1 MSPGELAAVVSATG
15 AALGGLVTAASVLT
29 GLHWGREKAK
39 ADAELAREQVGKAR
53 AERIHTE
60 TTAQLEAIAGGID
73 ARLGALEEA
82 LQTVRHE
89 VTPNHGGSVK
99 DAVLRIEAA
108 QGSIMSALAAHGQ
121 VLDAHGQVLA
131 QITERQDRDAAD
143 IGARITSIEKA
154 ARTEHDLLR
163 TAMQAQE
170 ETEKWRQQ

>member
-73 ARLGALEEA
+73 ARLVPREEA
-82 LQTVRHE
+82 LPTLLHE
-89 VTPNHGGSVK
+89 VTPNHG
-99 DAVLRIEAA
+99 
-108 QGSIMSALAAHGQ
+108 
-121 VLDAHGQVLA
+121 
-131 QITERQDRDAAD
+131 
-143 IGARITSIEKA
+143 
-154 ARTEHDLLR
+154 
-163 TAMQAQE
+163 
-170 ETEKWRQQ
+170 

>member
-108 QGSIMSALAAHGQ
+108 QGSIMSALDAHGQ

-143 IGARITSIEKA
+143 IGARITSIETA

-170 ETEKWRQQ
+170 ETEKWERR

>member
-82 LQTVRHE
+82 MQTVRHE

-108 QGSIMSALAAHGQ
+108 QGSIMSALDAHGQ

-143 IGARITSIEKA
+143 IGARITSIETA

-170 ETEKWRQQ
+170 ETEKWEQR

>member
-108 QGSIMSALAAHGQ
+108 QGSIMSALDAHGQ

-143 IGARITSIEKA
+143 IGARITSIETA

-170 ETEKWRQQ
+170 ETAKWEQR

>member
-1 MSPGELAAVVSATG
+1 VSPGELAAVVSATG

-60 TTAQLEAIAGGID
+60 TTSQLEAIAGGID
-73 ARLGALEEA
+73 ARLDALEDA

-108 QGSIMSALAAHGQ
+108 QGAIMSALDAHGQ

-131 QITERQDRDAAD
+131 QITERQDRDKSD
-143 IGARITSIEKA
+143 IGARITSIETV
-154 ARTEHDLLR
+154 ARAEHELLR

-170 ETEKWRQQ
+170 ETEKWEQM

>member
-60 TTAQLEAIAGGID
+60 TTAQLDAIAGGID

-108 QGSIMSALAAHGQ
+108 QGSIMSALDAHGQ

-143 IGARITSIEKA
+143 IGARITSIETA

-170 ETEKWRQQ
+170 ETAKWEQR

>member
-1 MSPGELAAVVSATG
+1 MNPGELAAVVSATG

-108 QGSIMSALAAHGQ
+108 QGSIMSALDAHGQ

-143 IGARITSIEKA
+143 IGARITSIETA

-170 ETEKWRQQ
+170 ETEKWEQR

>member
-108 QGSIMSALAAHGQ
+108 QGSIMSALDAHGQ

-170 ETEKWRQQ
+170 DTEKWRQQ

>member
-1 MSPGELAAVVSATG
+1 VSPGELAAVVSATG

-108 QGSIMSALAAHGQ
+108 QGSIMSALDAHGQ

-143 IGARITSIEKA
+143 IGARITSIETA

-170 ETEKWRQQ
+170 ETEKWEQR

>member
-60 TTAQLEAIAGGID
+60 TTAQLEAVAGGID

-108 QGSIMSALAAHGQ
+108 QGSIMSA
-121 VLDAHGQVLA
+121 LDAHGQVLA

-170 ETEKWRQQ
+170 ETEK

>member
-108 QGSIMSALAAHGQ
+108 QGSIMSAL
-121 VLDAHGQVLA
+121 DAHGQVLA

-170 ETEKWRQQ
+170 ETEK

>member
-15 AALGGLVTAASVLT
+15 TALGGLVTAASVLT

-60 TTAQLEAIAGGID
+60 ITAQLEAIAGGID

-108 QGSIMSALAAHGQ
+108 QGSIMSALDAHGQ

-143 IGARITSIEKA
+143 IGARITSIETA

-170 ETEKWRQQ
+170 ETEKWERR

>member
-108 QGSIMSALAAHGQ
+108 QGSIMSALDAHGQ

-143 IGARITSIEKA
+143 IGARIASIETA

-170 ETEKWRQQ
+170 ETEKWEQR